1 MKLRMILETE
11 VIIFFNDIKVKLTV
25 LNNSGFGKR

>member
-11 VIIFFNDIKVKLTV
+11 VIIFFNDIIVKLTV